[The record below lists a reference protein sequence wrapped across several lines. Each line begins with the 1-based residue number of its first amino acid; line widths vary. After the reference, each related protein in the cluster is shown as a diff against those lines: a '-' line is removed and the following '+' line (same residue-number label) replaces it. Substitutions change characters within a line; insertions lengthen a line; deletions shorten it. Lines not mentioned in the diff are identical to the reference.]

1 MEFQYALCITF
12 FHSLWIGMILAL
24 LTSLI
29 IVTTKKSSAAIRY
42 NLLTAVL
49 FLFVIIMSLVFYDTL
64 NSGSIHQS
72 LSKSGGATLFSPQ
85 ISKEAATAVNSQSLT
100 QGSSGFIDGMGY
112 LMNIWTSYSVQ
123 IVMIW
128 FLIICIKCIQL
139 MMGMHAIY
147 YLKNTQIYSAGNFW
161 ENKVTELSIKL
172 KIPKNIQILQSGL
185 TKVPVV
191 AGHLKP
197 VILIPLGLLNG
208 LSAAEVEA
216 IISHELAHIKRSDY
230 LVNILQSL
238 IEIIFF
244 FNPAVLWLSKLI
256 KEERENC
263 CDDLALTCTLNKQD
277 YIQALV
283 SCQEFQSNQYVMAL
297 TGRKNQLLERVSRMV
312 FNKSSSLNK
321 MEKII
326 LTATLISTL
335 IFTAAFTTSKN
346 AVVSDKHPV
355 SEVVN
360 IKPYQDT
367 TIKHNTTKRLAKKT
381 PAVKHRKAN
390 YAKTAEQTRET
401 TRVIAEQKREEAE
414 KAKAAHEI
422 ASQKDLSN
430 KIYDTARYEKEAAKY
445 AAASQQYKKDA
456 AKYADEAAKYVA
468 DPEHYPVPP
477 VPVAPI
483 APVYRKPY
491 IPAKPVAPKVRIGD
505 GVVIQDR
512 AEPKDMTK
520 ELQNDG
526 LLQQTNNFKYKLD
539 ADELII
545 NGRKQSD
552 AVHQKYMKKY
562 LKNRKGTITTTVNTD

>member
-1 MEFQYALCITF
+1 
-12 FHSLWIGMILAL
+12 
-24 LTSLI
+24 
-29 IVTTKKSSAAIRY
+29 
-42 NLLTAVL
+42 
-49 FLFVIIMSLVFYDTL
+49 
-64 NSGSIHQS
+64 
-72 LSKSGGATLFSPQ
+72 
-85 ISKEAATAVNSQSLT
+85 
-100 QGSSGFIDGMGY
+100 
-112 LMNIWTSYSVQ
+112 
-123 IVMIW
+123 
-128 FLIICIKCIQL
+128 
-139 MMGMHAIY
+139 
-147 YLKNTQIYSAGNFW
+147 
-161 ENKVTELSIKL
+161 
-172 KIPKNIQILQSGL
+172 
-185 TKVPVV
+185 
-191 AGHLKP
+191 
-197 VILIPLGLLNG
+197 
-208 LSAAEVEA
+208 
-216 IISHELAHIKRSDY
+216 
-230 LVNILQSL
+230 
-238 IEIIFF
+238 
-244 FNPAVLWLSKLI
+244 
-256 KEERENC
+256 
-263 CDDLALTCTLNKQD
+263 
-277 YIQALV
+277 
-283 SCQEFQSNQYVMAL
+283 
-297 TGRKNQLLERVSRMV
+297 MV

-335 IFTAAFTTSKN
+335 IFTAAFTTSTN

-355 SEVVN
+355 SEVVS

-381 PAVKHRKAN
+381 PAVKHGKAN
-390 YAKTAEQTRET
+390 YAKT
-401 TRVIAEQKREEAE
+401 AEQKREEAE
-414 KAKAAHEI
+414 KARAAHEI

>member
-29 IVTTKKSSAAIRY
+29 IVATRKSSAAIRY

-49 FLFVIIMSLVFYDTL
+49 FLFVIVMSLVFYDTL
-64 NSGSIHQS
+64 NSGGIYQS
-72 LSKSGGATLFSPQ
+72 LAKSGGATLFSPQ
-85 ISKEAATAVNSQSLT
+85 INKEAATAINSQSLT
-100 QGSSGFIDGMGY
+100 QGSSGFIDGMGS

-123 IVMIW
+123 IVLIW

-172 KIPKNIQILQSGL
+172 SIPKNIQILQSGL

-208 LSAAEVEA
+208 LSIAEVEA

-297 TGRKNQLLERVSRMV
+297 TGGKNQLLERVSRMV

-326 LTATLISTL
+326 LTVTLISTL
-335 IFTAAFTTSKN
+335 VFTAAFTRSSKTVP
-346 AVVSDKHPV
+346 ADKSPV
-355 SEVVN
+355 HEVVN

-367 TIKHNTTKRLAKKT
+367 TIKHNTTNRIAKKT
-381 PAVKHRKAN
+381 SAVKHRNTN
-390 YAKTAEQTRET
+390 YAKTGEQTRERA
-401 TRVIAEQKREEAE
+401 RVIAEQKREEAE
-414 KAKAAHEI
+414 KTKTAHDI
-422 ASQKDLSN
+422 ARQKDLSSE
-430 KIYDTARYEKEAAKY
+430 IFDAAQYQKEAEKY

-456 AKYADEAAKYVA
+456 AKYADEAAKYAA

-483 APVYRKPY
+483 APIYRKTY
-491 IPAKPVAPKVRIGD
+491 VPAQPVAPKVRIGD
-505 GVVIQDR
+505 RVVIQDQ

-526 LLQQTNNFKYKLD
+526 LLQQINNFKYKLD

>member
-29 IVTTKKSSAAIRY
+29 IVATRKSGAAIRY

-49 FLFVIIMSLVFYDTL
+49 FLFVVIISLVFYQTL

-72 LSKSGGATLFSPQ
+72 FTRPAGATLFSSQ
-85 ISKEAATAVNSQSLT
+85 ISKEAAATIHSPALNQSSSAV
-100 QGSSGFIDGMGY
+100 IDGIGS

-123 IVMIW
+123 IVMVW

-147 YLKNTQIYSAGNFW
+147 YLKNTQTYSAGNFW

-172 KIPKNIQILQSGL
+172 NIPKNIQILQSGI

-208 LSAAEVEA
+208 LSTAEVEA

-238 IEIIFF
+238 VEIIFF
-244 FNPAVLWLSKLI
+244 FNPAVLWLSRLI

-263 CDDLALTCTLNKQD
+263 CDDLALTCALTKQD
-277 YIQALV
+277 YISALV
-283 SCQEFQSNQYVMAL
+283 SCQEFGSNQYVMAL
-297 TGRKNQLLERVSRMV
+297 TGRKNQLLGRVSRMV
-312 FNKSSSLNK
+312 FNKSASLNK

-326 LTATLISTL
+326 LTLTLISTL
-335 IFTAAFTTSKN
+335 IFTAAFTRSTKTVAAS
-346 AVVSDKHPV
+346 KHPV
-355 SEVVN
+355 TELAGA
-360 IKPYQDT
+360 KPYQDT
-367 TIKHNTTKRLAKKT
+367 TIKRNTIRPLAKT
-381 PAVKHRKAN
+381 SSGVKHKKASHV
-390 YAKTAEQTRET
+390 KTAQQRGEKARA
-401 TRVIAEQKREEAE
+401 VADQKTEEAE
-414 KAKAAHEI
+414 KARTADEI

-430 KIYDTARYEKEAAKY
+430 KIYDAARYEKEVAKY

-456 AKYADEAAKYVA
+456 AKYADEAAKYAA
-468 DPEHYPVPP
+468 DPQHYPVPP
-477 VPVAPI
+477 VPAAPI

-491 IPAKPVAPKVRIGD
+491 VPARAGTPKVSAGD
-505 GVVIQDR
+505 RVVIQDLT
-512 AEPKDMTK
+512 EPKDMTK

-526 LLQQTNNFKYKLD
+526 LLQQTDNFKYKLD

-552 AVHQKYMKKY
+552 AVHQRYMKKY